1 VAVEKQLK
9 FLLMK
14 TKSIFAC
21 AGASVMG
28 IASVWSVAAAPLA
41 AYLIISVF
49 TELASYWLALV
60 VVLGGGWLYLRN
72 QNQPVASTSFF
83 GRRLA
88 VGLALAVVI
97 GSWSLSDR
105 QFFFWKKKAI
115 PSIAWPQMVSDLKE
129 IGKRA
134 AENGTNILSSRTPLP
149 TSLQQLGSR
158 EDYSGGMG
166 NVWNTPEYTG
176 AVAGVVFGSRVRR
189 WGLCVGPEKIAKEYC
204 RGGGYMNVA
213 PNAYFFFGTKD

>member
-1 VAVEKQLK
+1 
-9 FLLMK
+9 MR
-14 TKSIFAC
+14 TKSVLAF
-21 AGASVMG
+21 AGASIMG
-28 IASVWSVAAAPLA
+28 IACVWSVAAAPLA
-41 AYLIISVF
+41 AYLTISVF

-60 VVLGGGWLYLRN
+60 LVLSGGWLYLRN
-72 QNQPVASTSFF
+72 HNQPVAPTGLF

-88 VGLALAVVI
+88 VALALAMVI

-105 QFFFWKKKAI
+105 QFFFWKMRAV
-115 PSIAWPQMVSDLKE
+115 PHTAWQQMVSDLKE

-134 AENGTNILSSRTPLP
+134 AASGTNYLSSRTPLP
-149 TSLQQLGSR
+149 TSFQQLGSR

-176 AVAGVVFGSRVRR
+176 PVAGVVFGSRVRR

-204 RGGGYMNVA
+204 RGGGYMSVGSD
-213 PNAYFFFGTKD
+213 AYFFFGNKD